1 MAQQASHSYAIRGM
15 VCHRCDL
22 ALGELAAGT
31 GVPVTGVRRGAVT
44 FSRELDASELGRF
57 REALE
62 VIGFGLIR
70 DEDERMA
77 EALAVALVGF
87 AERRPIPDWKHAHR
101 ELMADLDVPYD
112 YAARA
117 FQQLH
122 DCTPLERL
130 TELRIARAAALLR
143 EGELQVSEVA
153 EAVGYSYLSGFSRAF
168 KRVYGMSPS
177 AWAVRGG

>member
-1 MAQQASHSYAIRGM
+1 M

-31 GVPVTGVRRGAVT
+31 SVPVVDIRRGAVT
-44 FSRELDASELGRF
+44 FARELGASELVRF

-62 VIGFGLIR
+62 AIGFGLIR
-70 DEDERMA
+70 DEDERMS
-77 EALAVALVGF
+77 EALAIALVGF
-87 AERRPIPDWKHAHR
+87 ADRRPIPDWKHAHR
-101 ELMADLDVPYD
+101 ELMTGLDAPYD

-117 FQQLH
+117 FQRVH

-130 TELRIARAAALLR
+130 TKLRIERAAALLR
-143 EGELQVSEVA
+143 EGELQVSEVS

-168 KRVYGMSPS
+168 KRVYGVSPS
-177 AWAVRGG
+177 EWGR